1 MKTSG
6 QQGTEPLGLS
16 GSHLL
21 LQVQGGIAELL
32 LDVRHD
38 FLLNC
43 GDEAV
48 AMLYEDLHYVVYTV
62 LANQPGA
69 DTDGMGQHS
78 PCG

>member
-32 LDVRHD
+32 LYVRHD

-48 AMLYEDLHYVVYTV
+48 AMLYEDLH
-62 LANQPGA
+62 
-69 DTDGMGQHS
+69 
-78 PCG
+78 